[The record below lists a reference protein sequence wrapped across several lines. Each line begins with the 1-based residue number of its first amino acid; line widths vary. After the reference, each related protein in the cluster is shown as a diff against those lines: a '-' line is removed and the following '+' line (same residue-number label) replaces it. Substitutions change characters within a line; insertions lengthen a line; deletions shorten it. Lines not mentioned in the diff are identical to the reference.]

1 MKHLGQLISLIIILI
16 PMNIKAYS
24 CDYDIS
30 TNLKQL
36 ATNIDYTYDY
46 TITNDDAFFYLTFT
60 NVYKDLYLVN
70 KTTNERY
77 YPDAN
82 QDMSTIRIGPLN
94 DGTAYEMVVYTNSYG
109 SYYDCRNI
117 SLYSFYIT
125 TPTFNPYY
133 QLDICKGYESYKLC
147 NIWYNHGLTKE
158 QFLTSM
164 TNYIASLNKTD
175 DNPSDEDKDQD
186 NTVIKWYLSNYYYIL
201 PAIIIVGGYIIYA
214 DRKNNT
220 FGF

>member
-1 MKHLGQLISLIIILI
+1 MKRLGQLISLIIILI

-82 QDMSTIRIGPLN
+82 QDMSTIRIGPLT
-94 DGTAYEMVVYTNSYG
+94 DGTAYEM
-109 SYYDCRNI
+109 
-117 SLYSFYIT
+117 
-125 TPTFNPYY
+125 
-133 QLDICKGYESYKLC
+133 
-147 NIWYNHGLTKE
+147 
-158 QFLTSM
+158 
-164 TNYIASLNKTD
+164 
-175 DNPSDEDKDQD
+175 
-186 NTVIKWYLSNYYYIL
+186 
-201 PAIIIVGGYIIYA
+201 IV
-214 DRKNNT
+214 
-220 FGF
+220 